1 MFGKNLYK
9 IMQAQRL
16 TGKELSRM
24 SGIAPSTIS
33 KFLSGDQE
41 PGYSQI
47 VSIAEAIQL
56 PPDVFMSVVN
66 PQLTP
71 ESPMIN
77 EFCMVRE
84 IYNDAYSHVHIT
96 YFYAFKKFTIEIPVV
111 NDEALYVVVI
121 LEGGTD
127 SKLGPLRAGD
137 FRVIKGIDY
146 KGVKVTVHKG
156 TKNIVLI
163 MHESVGDTFRSWSKT
178 FFESIEQQKKEF

>member
-1 MFGKNLYK
+1 
-9 IMQAQRL
+9 MQAQKL
-16 TGKELSRM
+16 SGKELSRM
-24 SGIAPSTIS
+24 SGISQSTIS

-84 IYNDAYSHVHIT
+84 IYNDAYSRT
-96 YFYAFKKFTIEIPVV
+96 Y
-111 NDEALYVVVI
+111 NL
-121 LEGGTD
+121 L
-127 SKLGPLRAGD
+127 LR
-137 FRVIKGIDY
+137 I
-146 KGVKVTVHKG
+146 
-156 TKNIVLI
+156 
-163 MHESVGDTFRSWSKT
+163 
-178 FFESIEQQKKEF
+178 